1 MGSGIANIK
10 FKELLLPTLLVAM
23 ALNISAVVD
32 SFFVSSFI
40 GEMQ

>member
-1 MGSGIANIK
+1 MGCGIANIK